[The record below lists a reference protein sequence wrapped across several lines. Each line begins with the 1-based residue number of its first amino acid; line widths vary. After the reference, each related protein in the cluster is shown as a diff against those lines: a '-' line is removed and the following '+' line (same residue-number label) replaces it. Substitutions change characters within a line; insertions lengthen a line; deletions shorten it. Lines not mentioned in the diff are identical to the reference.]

1 MTTATF
7 KYIDPRSYDPSATA
21 PFQKPWNKVDG
32 PGKSYSLIDCER
44 RVHNLR
50 EREDE
55 FTVDLSG
62 FAVYHAPSEEKSFM
76 DERRIQDVY
85 YPEVEALVKERLHG
99 VRKVVIFDHT
109 IRRRSKTSL
118 RQPVQLV
125 HIDQSPGAA
134 EARARRHVSEKEVER
149 LLKGRYQIVN
159 LWRPIENPAYDHPL
173 AVIDG
178 RSMEVSDFVKVDLLY
193 PKVDEHGMAI
203 SSDPSSHSHD
213 GYEVKGEQ
221 YAIAPSEKHQ
231 FYYMK
236 GMTPDEVMFI
246 KCFDSSSH
254 QMTGGKTDIAHGSG
268 HTAFDDPATPADAPA
283 RQSIEVR
290 CLVFYD

>member
-1 MTTATF
+1 M
-7 KYIDPRSYDPSATA
+7 
-21 PFQKPWNKVDG
+21 
-32 PGKSYSLIDCER
+32 
-44 RVHNLR
+44 
-50 EREDE
+50 
-55 FTVDLSG
+55 
-62 FAVYHAPSEEKSFM
+62 
-76 DERRIQDVY
+76 
-85 YPEVEALVKERLHG
+85 
-99 VRKVVIFDHT
+99 
-109 IRRRSKTSL
+109 
-118 RQPVQLV
+118 
-125 HIDQSPGAA
+125 
-134 EARARRHVSEKEVER
+134 
-149 LLKGRYQIVN
+149 
-159 LWRPIENPAYDHPL
+159 
-173 AVIDG
+173 
-178 RSMEVSDFVKVDLLY
+178 KVDLLY
-193 PKVDEHGMAI
+193 PKVNEHGTAI

-236 GMTPDEVMFI
+236 DMTPDEVMFI